1 MSIVEKV
8 ASIEKE
14 TYRTLLSLCDPQA
27 VVDTLNAHK
36 IISFEAV
43 YDIFEV
49 NPDHA
54 LIKRVA
60 DEADEAVF
68 KEWID
73 ILFEQAT
80 LAERGSLKDPASFVA
95 RLNKLLLK
103 VSS

>member
-1 MSIVEKV
+1 MKITHRLTDTPAVITTDEQDMNTQMAKLLE
-8 ASIEKE
+8 AAGQAAPE
-14 TYRTLLSLCDPQA
+14 TKY
-27 VVDTLNAHK
+27 
-36 IISFEAV
+36 
-43 YDIFEV
+43 IFEV
-49 NPDHA
+49 NPEHA

-68 KEWID
+68 KEWVD
-73 ILFEQAT
+73 VLFEQAT